1 MRLVLFYLLALTWG
15 GQAAGQSTSYPS
27 KPIRFIVPFAAG
39 GSTSILSRLVG
50 DRLTR
55 SWGQQVLVD
64 NRPGG
69 NTIIGTE
76 AMVKSPADGHTIL
89 FATTSHVTYPQ
100 LTPAPYDALK
110 DFATVATIGNSQY
123 VLVLNAGV
131 PANTLVEFIDYA
143 KARPGQ
149 LNFSSPGGGGMG
161 HLAGE
166 MFNILAGVKIQNVSY
181 KGSAPAVTD
190 LVGGQVQVSFVTPIN
205 VMSHIKS
212 GKLKALAITGKRRM
226 DALPQM
232 PTFAE
237 GGLPSFEMSVWFG
250 VLAPAATPNA
260 IISKLSAEISRFLT
274 QPDVAETLASQGM
287 DPFITTPEQF
297 SALMKADYAK
307 YARVIETAK
316 IKLE

>member
-1 MRLVLFYLLALTWG
+1 MRLILFCLLALTCTT
-15 GQAAGQSTSYPS
+15 QSFGQSNTYPS

-50 DRLTR
+50 DRLTK

-76 AMVKSPADGHTIL
+76 AMVKSQADGHTIL

-110 DFATVATIGNSQY
+110 DFAAVATIGNSQY
-123 VLVLNAGV
+123 VLVINADV
-131 PANTLVEFIDYA
+131 PANTLLEFINFA

-166 MFNILAGVKIQNVSY
+166 MFNILAAVKLQNVSY

-190 LVGGQVQVSFVTPIN
+190 LVGGQVQLSFVTPIN
-205 VMSHIKS
+205 VMSHIKA
-212 GKLKALAITGKRRM
+212 GKLKSLAITGKRRM

-237 GGLPSFEMSVWFG
+237 GGLPSFDMSVWFG
-250 VLAPAATPNA
+250 ILAPAATPGT
-260 IISKLSAEISRFLT
+260 IINKLSTEIAKFLT

-287 DPFITTPEQF
+287 DPFINTPEQF
-297 SALMKADYAK
+297 ATLMKADYAK
-307 YARVIETAK
+307 YAKVIETAK